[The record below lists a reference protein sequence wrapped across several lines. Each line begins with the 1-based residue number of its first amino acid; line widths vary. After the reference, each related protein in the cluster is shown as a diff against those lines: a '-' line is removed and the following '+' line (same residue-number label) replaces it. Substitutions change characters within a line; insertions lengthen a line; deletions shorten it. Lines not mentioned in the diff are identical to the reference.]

1 MVTNSPPGRNVP
13 FFDDEDDEEGCCN
26 PGEYMYGTLYVSID
40 VSYFNYSPFF
50 TSCTG
55 TFELVLDPSITNR
68 CQTLIVADGIH
79 SSGIFLLINGP
90 VIN

>member
-40 VSYFNYSPFF
+40 VSYLIILHFLPVAP
-50 TSCTG
+50 
-55 TFELVLDPSITNR
+55 ELLNLFLIQAS
-68 CQTLIVADGIH
+68 LIV
-79 SSGIFLLINGP
+79 
-90 VIN
+90 VKR